1 MTLARKYSISTLAFY
16 ILALPF
22 IPFFKRYSR
31 SGPCTPGLDVFFPLL
46 VLLSALFGFVISFA
60 ARLRGKKAYKGP
72 ALINGAVLLILI
84 IVTYLNCI

>member
-60 ARLRGKKAYKGP
+60 ARLRGKKAYTGP

-84 IVTYLNCI
+84 ILTYLNCI